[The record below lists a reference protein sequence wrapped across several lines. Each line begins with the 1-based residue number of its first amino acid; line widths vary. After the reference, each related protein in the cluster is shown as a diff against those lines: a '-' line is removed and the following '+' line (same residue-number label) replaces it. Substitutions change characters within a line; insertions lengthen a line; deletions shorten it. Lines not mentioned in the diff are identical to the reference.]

1 MKIFQKPYKIPLFKT
16 LNMARDNKIRMPS
29 GQGGLTRYFD
39 EYKSKIEFSPN
50 TVIVMAVV
58 VMIIVLLFHY
68 FGSNFLG

>member
-1 MKIFQKPYKIPLFKT
+1 
-16 LNMARDNKIRMPS
+16 MARDNKIRMPS

-50 TVIVMAVV
+50 AVIVMAIVAMV
-58 VMIIVLLFHY
+58 IVLLLHY